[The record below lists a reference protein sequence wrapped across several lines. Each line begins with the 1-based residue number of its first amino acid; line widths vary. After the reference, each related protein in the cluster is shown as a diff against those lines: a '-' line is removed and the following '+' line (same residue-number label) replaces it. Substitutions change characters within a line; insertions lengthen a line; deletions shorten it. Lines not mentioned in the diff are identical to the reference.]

1 MSNKNAILEN
11 GKLENRE
18 RVKYLLNDLL
28 DEIDYLSL
36 HDQKDKVITTILY
49 EIDNQI
55 RKENNMKKI
64 MELSRDIE
72 QFFKQGGDYNSLE
85 CRIKHAPI
93 IEDCDS
99 IMNIYDVYLEN
110 VYKFILFEAF
120 ICRDTLLENEEIKE
134 MVNNKLIK
142 QIIESTHDMP
152 EWFNNE
158 IKEINAKKP
167 DDQYRWLN
175 SKIMAAVFYNDEVMT
190 KELKERLFKKEYEK
204 TNTNRNENIAKIRN
218 KKNKLL
224 KLKILLGAMILGG
237 VISLGSVAYSVK
249 VSNTH
254 SVTYEDDSKS
264 LKLLIG
270 LILAMVL
277 GLCANIPRVKLLDLR
292 KELELDEEHYKKLC
306 TLLEQLNLIE
316 NDIID
321 VNKVKT
327 YLLHNYPK
335 TYDTGAL
342 LVDSNG
348 RIVLPDDTRTDTDKT
363 YSKMDRF
370 FMEFANMMSR
380 AIKNSDTKKK

>member
-1 MSNKNAILEN
+1 
-11 GKLENRE
+11 
-18 RVKYLLNDLL
+18 
-28 DEIDYLSL
+28 
-36 HDQKDKVITTILY
+36 
-49 EIDNQI
+49 
-55 RKENNMKKI
+55 
-64 MELSRDIE
+64 
-72 QFFKQGGDYNSLE
+72 
-85 CRIKHAPI
+85 
-93 IEDCDS
+93 
-99 IMNIYDVYLEN
+99 MNIYDVYLEN

-204 TNTNRNENIAKIRN
+204 TNNNRNENIAKIRN

-327 YLLHNYPK
+327 YLLHNYTK

>member
-204 TNTNRNENIAKIRN
+204 TNNNINENIAKIRN